1 MGFTCGIVGL
11 PNVGKS
17 TIFNALTHAGAEVA
31 NYSFTASDPNFGVV
45 PVPDK
50 RLDTIS
56 ELIPAKKIIFTTM
69 EFIDVAGLVK
79 GASEGGGMGNKFLAH
94 IREVSAIA
102 HVVRCFE
109 DENIPHVHDKIDPE
123 TDIETINMEL
133 MIADL
138 ENLQKRKHKIQKAAR
153 SGDKDAKFQ
162 LEWIDKLI
170 DCLNDDKPTRSLE
183 IPDEAVSS
191 FIRSLTLLTQKPVM
205 YICNIADPSEADNDH
220 VRKVMEIAKRE
231 SAIAVTLAGSLECE
245 IRDIDDPEERA
256 NFEKEMGI
264 DESGLEKVIHAG
276 YSVLGLATFF
286 TVGGKENKAWT
297 IKKNSLAPQA
307 AGVIHSDFEKGFIRA
322 KVYHYDDLVKHK
334 TESAV
339 KDKGLMRLEGKTY
352 VVQDGD
358 IIEFLFNV

>member
-50 RLDTIS
+50 RLDVIS
-56 ELIPAKKIIFTTM
+56 QLVPAKKTIFTTM

-79 GASEGGGMGNKFLAH
+79 GASEGGGMGNKFLGH

-109 DENIPHVHDKIDPE
+109 DDNIPHVHEKIDPV
-123 TDIETINMEL
+123 TDIETINIEL

-138 ENLQKRKHKIQKAAR
+138 ENLEKRKIKIKKSAR

-162 LEWIDKLI
+162 LEWLDKLI
-170 DCLNDDKPTRSLE
+170 DCLNDNQPTRSIE
-183 IPDEAVSS
+183 IPDAAVAS
-191 FIRSLTLLTQKPVM
+191 FVRSLTLITQKPMM
-205 YICNIADPSEADNDH
+205 YICNIADPAEADNDH
-220 VRKVMEIAKRE
+220 VQKVMQYAKEE
-231 SAIAVTLAGSLECE
+231 SAIALALTGALECE
-245 IRDIDDPEERA
+245 IRDLDDKEEQELMA
-256 NFEKEMGI
+256 KEMGI
-264 DESGLEKVIHAG
+264 DESGLDKIIQAG
-276 YSVLGLATFF
+276 YTVLGLTTFF

-297 IKKNSLAPQA
+297 IKKDCTAPQA
-307 AGVIHSDFEKGFIRA
+307 AGTIHSDFEKGFIRA
-322 KVYHYDDLVKHK
+322 KVYHYEDLVAHK

-339 KDKGLMRLEGKTY
+339 KDKGLMRLEGKDY
-352 VVQDGD
+352 KVQDGD

>member
-45 PVPDK
+45 SVPDR

-56 ELIPAKKIIFTTM
+56 EIVPAKKTIFTTM

-79 GASEGGGMGNKFLAH
+79 GSSSGGGLGNKFLAH

-109 DENIPHVHDKIDPE
+109 DKNIPHVHDKIDPV
-123 TDIETINMEL
+123 TDIETINTEL

-138 ENLQKRKHKIQKAAR
+138 ENLEKRKIKIHKSAR
-153 SGDKDAKFQ
+153 SGDKEAKFQ
-162 LEWIDKLI
+162 MECVENLI
-170 DCLNDDKPTRSLE
+170 DCLNNDRPTRSLT
-183 IPDEAVSS
+183 PDSEAVSA
-191 FIRSLTLLTQKPVM
+191 FIRSLALLTQKPVL
-205 YICNIADPSEADNDH
+205 YICNISDPSEAENQL
-220 VRKVMEIAKRE
+220 VKQVMDYAAKE
-231 SAIAVTLAGSLECE
+231 SEVAVALAGKLECE
-245 IRDIDDPEERA
+245 IRDIEDPEERMMFA
-256 NFEKEMGI
+256 QEMGI
-264 DESGLEKVIHAG
+264 EESGLERVIHAG
-276 YSVLGLATFF
+276 YDLLGLMTFF
-286 TVGGKENKAWT
+286 TVGGKENRAWT
-297 IKKNSLAPQA
+297 LRKNSKAPKA

-322 KVYHYDDLVKHK
+322 KVYHYDDLVKFK
-334 TESAV
+334 SENAV
-339 KDKGLMRLEGKTY
+339 KENGLMRMEGKEY
-352 VVQDGD
+352 IVQDGD